1 MTPHVEQ
8 LHYYAMIYV
17 VSYSGEDTQLS
28 QGIKM
33 LEILRFPVTYKA
45 GSICPSEHS
54 AWST

>member
-45 GSICPSEHS
+45 GSICPSEYS